1 VKKLSFREKIFII
14 VGGTVLGLFFLTFF
28 VFRPL
33 AQKHERYQTD
43 IKKLRRDV
51 QLFERLKK
59 EYLVLKTKSEQ
70 VDQKLRSRKKSFTLF
85 SLLENLAEKV
95 EIKDLIKYMKP
106 STKSIS
112 DKYEEVSVE
121 IKLAGITPK
130 QLTDYLYDIENSEM
144 LARVKRITI
153 YPMKNSEGLLEATL
167 QVFTY
172 KLKGA

>member
-1 VKKLSFREKIFII
+1 MKKLSFREKIFII

-85 SLLENLAEKV
+85 S
-95 EIKDLIKYMKP
+95 
-106 STKSIS
+106 
-112 DKYEEVSVE
+112 
-121 IKLAGITPK
+121 
-130 QLTDYLYDIENSEM
+130 
-144 LARVKRITI
+144 
-153 YPMKNSEGLLEATL
+153 
-167 QVFTY
+167 
-172 KLKGA
+172 

>member
-1 VKKLSFREKIFII
+1 MKKLSVRERLFIFGGGII
-14 VGGTVLGLFFLTFF
+14 LGLLLMTFL

-33 AQKHERYQTD
+33 MIEHERYQRD
-43 IKKLRRDV
+43 IEKLRHDA
-51 QLFERLKK
+51 QLFERLKE
-59 EYLVLKTKSEQ
+59 EYQLLKTKSEQ
-70 VDQKLRSRKKSFTLF
+70 IDQKLRARKKSFTLF
-85 SLLENLAEKV
+85 SLLEGLAEKV

-106 STKSIS
+106 STKTIS

-130 QLTDYLYDIENSEM
+130 QLTDYLYDIENSKM
-144 LARVKRITI
+144 LARVKRLTI

>member
-1 VKKLSFREKIFII
+1 MKKLSFREKLF
-14 VGGTVLGLFFLTFF
+14 VFAGSVVLGLFFLTFL

-33 AQKHERYQTD
+33 MLKHERYQRD
-43 IKKLRRDV
+43 IKKLKSDV
-51 QLFERLKK
+51 QLFERLSR
-59 EYLVLKTKSEQ
+59 EYRVLKTKSEQ

-95 EIKDLIKYMKP
+95 EIKELIKYMKP
-106 STKSIS
+106 SNKTIS

-130 QLTDYLYDIENSEM
+130 QLTDYLYDIESSEM

-172 KLKGA
+172 KLKGS